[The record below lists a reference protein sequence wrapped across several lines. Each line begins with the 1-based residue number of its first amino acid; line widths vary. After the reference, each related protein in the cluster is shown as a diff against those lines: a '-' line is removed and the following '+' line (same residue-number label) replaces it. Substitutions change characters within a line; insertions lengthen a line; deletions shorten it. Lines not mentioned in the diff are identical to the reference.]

1 MTQWTKKKLRTNII
15 ILFLALILAIVLFY
29 FTENPWFFSASIIS
43 LQDAEKMKENNRDI
57 WYKNDSNMLDVFIS
71 EEVKDISNLTISIIY
86 DPDNTEINPENL
98 VLQDNLQTDTISEAP
113 WVLVLKITDF
123 TWWFDY
129 QNSLFELPFTASDD
143 IYNALVSEAVVVA
156 LDGENKPLSI
166 WLLNES
172 WDSVH

>member
-98 VLQDNLQTDTISEAP
+98 VLQDNLQTDIISEAP